1 MARIKTILLAVAL
14 AAAGAVAPPSLRGVK
29 EAASGETAS
38 YFSTSTSSTTLT
50 CRAVRKSSVRRRG
63 GDDLS
68 RTQAKGEFYN
78 WFADSRRLL
87 GPWRVLGAIVS
98 ACVRIKFY
106 GAFVLN
112 RRVDL
117 QTIRT
122 RYTG

>member
-1 MARIKTILLAVAL
+1 MAVTVSHCLI
-14 AAAGAVAPPSLRGVK
+14 P
-29 EAASGETAS
+29 
-38 YFSTSTSSTTLT
+38 
-50 CRAVRKSSVRRRG
+50 
-63 GDDLS
+63 
-68 RTQAKGEFYN
+68 TQAKGEFYN

-98 ACVRIKFY
+98 ARVKIKFY

-117 QTIRT
+117 QAIRT